1 MTSLRWLTSDTI
13 VDAIAS
19 PHREV
24 NHAAPGAGGD
34 ESINPTRLADFRF
47 DAHSGLMS
55 DIA

>member
-1 MTSLRWLTSDTI
+1 MTVLRWLTSD
-13 VDAIAS
+13 AIMDVTAS

-24 NHAAPGAGGD
+24 HHAAPGAGSD
-34 ESINPTRLADFRF
+34 ESINPRRLADFRF